1 LEVATQ
7 ELNREG
13 IDINIKEVRRIA
25 LQCGES
31 ILAMRYK
38 MVQCFLAGAMLP
50 GNELAGKRVVIELD
64 GGRTNVRRNKAR
76 KNKGRKSKSRK
87 NKSQKHKNAGTH
99 PKYHTEWREP
109 KLMIIY
115 TVDEHGKKEKGS
127 RVWMDGTFQ
136 GPDHMAELLA
146 AWLYRLGIFQA
157 DSITFIADG
166 APWIWDRFDW
176 VVEILHLPKG
186 KVQYVLDFYHAAH
199 HLSLALAK
207 LSLTDDERRRLY
219 KELRSDL
226 RNSRWQEV
234 VRRLE
239 ELGGD
244 LLSDKDCEFC
254 RELRFIR
261 KHGELKHLN
270 YTTYTR
276 RGLPL
281 GSGAV
286 ESAIRRV
293 VNLRLKGNG
302 MFWTQENAESML
314 QVRCQLL
321 STEWDVR
328 LDELYKHRL
337 KTRRRKWEW
346 QAVDRSR
353 KARSEAKPTEK
364 NTKSP

>member
-1 LEVATQ
+1 M
-7 ELNREG
+7 
-13 IDINIKEVRRIA
+13 I
-25 LQCGES
+25 
-31 ILAMRYK
+31 
-38 MVQCFLAGAMLP
+38 P
-50 GNELAGKRVVIELD
+50 GDELAGKRVVIELD
-64 GGRTNVRRNKAR
+64 GGRMKLR
-76 KNKGRKSKSRK
+76 KNKSCKSKSRK
-87 NKSQKHKNAGTH
+87 NKAQKRNSKGKH

-115 TVDEHGKKEKGS
+115 TVDEHGKKEKKS

-146 AWLYRLGIFQA
+146 SWLYRLGISQA
-157 DSITFIADG
+157 ASITFIADG

-176 VVEILHLPKG
+176 IVEALRLPKA
-186 KVQYVLDFYHAAH
+186 KLQYVLDFYHAAH
-199 HLSLALAK
+199 HISLALAEIS
-207 LSLTDDERRRLY
+207 LSDDERRREY
-219 KELRSDL
+219 KALRSAL
-226 RNSRWQEV
+226 RHSRWQEV
-234 VRRLE
+234 VRRLK
-239 ELGGD
+239 ELGPD
-244 LLSDKDCEFC
+244 FLEDENCVYC
-254 RELRFIR
+254 RELRFIV
-261 KHGELKHLN
+261 KHGELNHLN

-293 VNLRLKGNG
+293 INLRLKGNG
-302 MFWTQENAESML
+302 MFWKEENAESTL

-353 KARSEAKPTEK
+353 KARSEAKPAVK